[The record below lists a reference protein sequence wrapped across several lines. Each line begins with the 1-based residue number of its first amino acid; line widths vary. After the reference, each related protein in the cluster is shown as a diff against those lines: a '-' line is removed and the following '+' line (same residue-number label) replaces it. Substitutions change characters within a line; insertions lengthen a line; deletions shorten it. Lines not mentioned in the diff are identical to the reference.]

1 MGTERKKIHNDIQ
14 SYFCLES
21 KANNKKKEHCVKSI
35 QLQSIFWN
43 DVAHF
48 YSPLSRS
55 MKAFL
60 KKHRREN
67 EIKS

>member
-1 MGTERKKIHNDIQ
+1 MGTERKKIHNNIQ
-14 SYFCLES
+14 SYFCIDS
-21 KANNKKKEHCVKSI
+21 NANNKKKEHCMKSF

-43 DVAHF
+43 KVAHF

-55 MKAFL
+55 MLAFL